1 MAESSLFAQRLQAIM
16 ERRRLQER
24 ILATRRE
31 LEEERLRAQR
41 LKRKSL
47 RDRWLMEGMSAPTDD
62 GDHVSSVWE
71 AQTRIQE
78 LEDDLSSLQSQM
90 QQLDNPELQQP
101 EEPAKAVKETKQS
114 SLDGTAEVPL
124 ISSSSPQGRNSPES
138 RLELAPVPPER
149 PEKEAAKE
157 KLQNGDMSGDDVF
170 GGECSP
176 EQVDDKVNPVVVESG
191 DLQSHQDSSEGSPAT
206 KPPLQSPNL
215 TEAAPSHHRKLA
227 VEEMVIRD
235 HLGQE
240 VGSMDAVGQKQ
251 SSIVKEDENEEPAP
265 LKNGCEERNEPAPL
279 CDDLGQEMSP
289 TALGSQLDGELGSRE
304 GPEGESPTSQD
315 EHQQTSSKQGQDV
328 TSCLDSSKQ
337 QADGEPG
344 KETAL
349 MGAGQ
354 TELPGQ
360 GASEVEPTQDPAASD
375 ALAANSITS
384 GLSTQENKKEPQASH
399 EAEIPVLGQ
408 EGEGLSTEPPF
419 PDQTSPVPEASSEE
433 DKLSSS
439 PVEQIALGAQNLIPS
454 LQDTEGSLLDQIPSS
469 LQEMEGPLLDP
480 VVLSLPNQSPSDLLS
495 QGAPALQ
502 ETEGPLVAQISPS
515 VQEPILDPIPPSLQ
529 DSFPSSSEQKAP
541 SSQGAATALQEA
553 KHSSLDQIPS
563 PVHETNGAC
572 LDQIPTSLQSTS
584 LPDQILSPPSD
595 QFASLSDDI
604 PSTLHEKER
613 SSQISSTLESQESS
627 VMEVKDAFPDITSS
641 LPNPLSS
648 LPDQVSPLQDAE
660 GLTLKDIQIE
670 LEHQTTTAPE
680 TQISS
685 LPEADSILQGQAPSS
700 VGGDEHLVPK
710 ETPVSG
716 PDQVLQVQ
724 TWPFVE
730 GQALSSLPE
739 VGESSAEESQEPLPS
754 QTLPSLPEAKK
765 SLPGEA
771 QIVLEELMPTSA
783 QDQPS
788 LGEVTKTVSEK
799 EMVPSDVEK
808 IPALPDQTPS
818 LKQGP
823 NATLQDIS
831 NVPDVLLSS
840 SQEHAQSILVKT
852 APMANQEVKGG
863 GDAALSSE
871 ETPEVLGDLH
881 AEQQPLLNSTNA
893 SVAPPEIS
901 LGDPQL
907 SKTGILKSQAAP
919 SQETPTYTTAS
930 ANTASS
936 RQLQPAGS
944 RQEEGED
951 QGQSRRK
958 QKSCQCC
965 SVM

>member
-62 GDHVSSVWE
+62 GEHVSSVWE

-90 QQLDNPELQQP
+90 EQLDSPEHQLGHQQP
-101 EEPAKAVKETKQS
+101 EESARAMKETKQS
-114 SLDGTAEVPL
+114 LLDGTAEVPL
-124 ISSSSPQGRNSPES
+124 ISSSSPQGRSSPES

-149 PEKEAAKE
+149 LEKEAAKE

-176 EQVDDKVNPVVVESG
+176 EQVNDKVSPVVAESG
-191 DLQSHQDSSEGSPAT
+191 DLQFHQDNSEVSPAT
-206 KPPLQSPNL
+206 KPPLQSPNPA
-215 TEAAPSHHRKLA
+215 EAAPSHHRKLA

-251 SSIVKEDENEEPAP
+251 SSIVKEEETEEPAP
-265 LKNGCEERNEPAPL
+265 LRNGCEEGSEPAPL
-279 CDDLGQEMSP
+279 CSDLGQETSP

-315 EHQQTSSKQGQDV
+315 EHQQSPSNQVQDV
-328 TSCLDSSKQ
+328 SSCLDSSMQ
-337 QADGEPG
+337 QADGELG

-360 GASEVEPTQDPAASD
+360 SVSEVEPTQDPAVSD
-375 ALAANSITS
+375 AVAANSVTS
-384 GLSTQENKKEPQASH
+384 GQSTQENKKEPQASH
-399 EAEIPVLGQ
+399 EAEISVLGQ
-408 EGEGLSTEPPF
+408 KAEPLF

-439 PVEQIALGAQNLIPS
+439 PAEQVALDAQNLIPS
-454 LQDTEGSLLDQIPSS
+454 LQDTKGSLLDQIPSS
-469 LQEMEGPLLDP
+469 LQEMESPLLEP
-480 VVLSLPNQSPSDLLS
+480 VVLSQPNQSPSVLLN
-495 QGAPALQ
+495 QGGPPLQ
-502 ETEGPLVAQISPS
+502 ETEGPLLAQIVSS
-515 VQEPILDPIPPSLQ
+515 EQEPVLDPNPPSLQ
-529 DSFPSSSEQKAP
+529 DSFPSFSEQKAL
-541 SSQGAATALQEA
+541 SSQGVAIALQEA
-553 KHSSLDQIPS
+553 KHSSLDQVPS

-572 LDQIPTSLQSTS
+572 LDQIPTSLQSTP
-584 LPDQILSPPSD
+584 LPDQMLSPPSD
-595 QFASLSDDI
+595 QLASLSDDI

-613 SSQISSTLESQESS
+613 SSQISSTLENQESF
-627 VMEVKDAFPDITSS
+627 VMEVRDSFPDITSS

-648 LPDQVSPLQDAE
+648 LPDEVSPLQDAQE
-660 GLTLKDIQIE
+660 LTLKEIQIE

-685 LPEADSILQGQAPSS
+685 LPEADNILQGQAPSS
-700 VGGDEHLVPK
+700 VGGDEHLVPM

-716 PDQVLQVQ
+716 PEQILQVQ

-730 GQALSSLPE
+730 GQTLSSLPE
-739 VGESSAEESQEPLPS
+739 VGRSSTEESQEPLPS
-754 QTLPSLPEAKK
+754 QTLPSLPEARK

-771 QIVLEELMPTSA
+771 QIVLEELVPTSA

-788 LGEVTKTVSEK
+788 SLAEVAKTVS
-799 EMVPSDVEK
+799 SDVEK

-818 LKQGP
+818 PKQGP
-823 NATLQDIS
+823 NATLQDIA

-840 SQEHAQSILVKT
+840 SQEHAQSILSKT

-863 GDAALSSE
+863 GDANLSSTTAE
-871 ETPEVLGDLH
+871 EMPEVLGDLH
-881 AEQQPLLNSTNA
+881 AEQQPLLNATNA
-893 SVAPPEIS
+893 SVAPPEMS

-907 SKTGILKSQAAP
+907 SKTGILKPQAALN
-919 SQETPTYTTAS
+919 QETPTYTTAS

-936 RQLQPAGS
+936 RQLQPTGS

-951 QGQSRRK
+951 QSQSRRK